1 MSVFEYSELRLE
13 PIISS
18 EETVF
23 FDCGDADLNE
33 YFRKDSALYRKELL
47 TASYQVLKKRN
58 DSDFPIAF
66 VDFCNDAVRR
76 EELGNGARRKI
87 HHLKRG
93 FKTFPA
99 VKITRLGVQ
108 KELQGKGLG
117 SLILDMVKHFLFEKR
132 QFGCRFL
139 TLDAYHEKV
148 DFYKRNHFRE
158 LQVEAERNSSET
170 VPMFFDLKELLESTL

>member
-1 MSVFEYSELRLE
+1 MSVFEYSELRLVQVF
-13 PIISS
+13 SS
-18 EETVF
+18 EGVLD

-33 YFRKDSALYRKELL
+33 YFCKDSALYRKELL
-47 TASYQVLKKRN
+47 TASYQVLKRGN

-76 EELGNGARRKI
+76 EELGGGARRKI

-93 FKTFPA
+93 FKAFPA

-117 SLILDMVKHFLFEKR
+117 SLILDMVKHFLVEKR

-139 TLDAYHEKV
+139 TLDAYHERV
-148 DFYKRNHFRE
+148 EFYKRNNFRE
-158 LQVEAERNSSET
+158 LQTKEERSSSET
-170 VPMFFDLKELLESTL
+170 VPMFFDLKELLASAL

>member
-1 MSVFEYSELRLE
+1 MSVFEFSELRLE
-13 PIISS
+13 QVISHA
-18 EETVF
+18 VPMD
-23 FDCGDADLNE
+23 FDCGDPDLNE
-33 YFRKDSALYRKELL
+33 YFCKDSVSYRKELL
-47 TASYQVLKKRN
+47 TASYQVLKKG
-58 DSDFPIAF
+58 DGSDFPIAL

-76 EELGNGARRKI
+76 EELGGGARRKI

-93 FKTFPA
+93 FKAFPA

-117 SLILDMVKHFLFEKR
+117 SLILDMIKHFLVEKR

-139 TLDAYHEKV
+139 TLDAYHTRV

-158 LQVEAERNSSET
+158 LQIEAERNSNET
-170 VPMFFDLKELLESTL
+170 VPMFFDLKGLQEPAL